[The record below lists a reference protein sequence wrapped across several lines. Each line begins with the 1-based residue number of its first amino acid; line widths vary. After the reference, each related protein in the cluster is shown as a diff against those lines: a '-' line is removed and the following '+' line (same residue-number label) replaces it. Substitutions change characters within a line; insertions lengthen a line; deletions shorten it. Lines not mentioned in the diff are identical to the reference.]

1 MEQKYEKV
9 GSMILNPAR
18 LWKNVLAEPP
28 RHYPVVAL
36 YNHILDDDWVIQ
48 NIINHEWKSN
58 PKFIVL
64 SKTKIDVPSGVDF
77 YSFNQLTDEDR
88 ISLWKKVDILYTR
101 YLNLGYEAG
110 LSGVDVIHSEVDL
123 HVQLTNIWVGSSQRR
138 VEAYDRTCRSLD
150 TI

>member
-1 MEQKYEKV
+1 MEQKYKIV

-28 RHYPVVAL
+28 RRYPVVAL
-36 YNHILDDDWVIQ
+36 YNHIPGDDWVIQ
-48 NIINHEWKSN
+48 NIINHEWKNN

-77 YSFNQLTDEDR
+77 YSFNLLLDEDR
-88 ISLWKKVDILYTR
+88 ISLWKRVDMLYTR
-101 YLNLGYEAG
+101 DLLLGYEAG
-110 LSGVDVIHSEVDL
+110 LSGVVVIHSEVDL
-123 HVQLTNIWVGSSQRR
+123 HVQLSNVWVGSPQRR

-150 TI
+150 TN